1 MIIKKQYAYTL
12 VISTFILG
20 LFQIVNDDYL
30 VQRGVLTLP
39 ESFQW
44 IDDNITGA
52 IIIVF
57 SLVLAYSFWRI
68 KTKLQKICIVL
79 LGALYFSLGTIY
91 LVRSVSGYHNITWIL
106 LFTLF
111 FLLIFSIRYKWDIW
125 LYERNAQEC
134 SFY

>member
-1 MIIKKQYAYTL
+1 MLIIKKQYAYTL

-20 LFQIVNDDYL
+20 MFQIINDDYL
-30 VQRGVLTLP
+30 VQRGILTLP

-52 IIIVF
+52 MIIVF
-57 SLVLAYSFWRI
+57 SLILAFSFWRR
-68 KTKLQKICIVL
+68 KTKMQKVCIVL

-111 FLLIFSIRYKWDIW
+111 FLLIFSIRYKGDRW
-125 LYERNAQEC
+125 LYERNAHE
-134 SFY
+134 